1 MPALRRNPRPR
12 RHPGP
17 KPFRQT
23 AGRVMLGRGLA
34 VAAAAAMLDQASK
47 AMVLGFFGEPGC
59 AVHRLAVSSFLD
71 LVLTCNPG
79 VSFGLFNRTGVNS
92 LVFSMAAALI
102 TLGLVF
108 WLGRVRATFLAVAI
122 GLIIG
127 GAIGNVVDRL
137 RFGAVIDFLYFHAG
151 AWYWPAF
158 NLADSAICLGVAAM
172 LLDGMLSRRAAPQAK
187 GREDLSP

>member
-1 MPALRRNPRPR
+1 
-12 RHPGP
+12 
-17 KPFRQT
+17 
-23 AGRVMLGRGLA
+23 MLGRGLA
-34 VAAAAAMLDQASK
+34 VAAAAVALDQASK

-59 AVHRLAVSSFLD
+59 AVHRVAVSSFLD
-71 LVLTCNPG
+71 LVLTCNAG
-79 VSFGLFNRTGVNS
+79 VSFGLLNRTGVNS
-92 LVFSMAAALI
+92 LIFSLAAGMVIAV
-102 TLGLVF
+102 LVF
-108 WLGRVRATFLAVAI
+108 WLSRVRAAFLAIAI

-151 AWYWPAF
+151 SWYWPAF

-172 LLDGMLSRRAAPQAK
+172 LLDGMLSRRAMPEAK

>member
-1 MPALRRNPRPR
+1 
-12 RHPGP
+12 
-17 KPFRQT
+17 
-23 AGRVMLGRGLA
+23 MLGRGLA
-34 VAAAAAMLDQASK
+34 VAAAVAALDQVSK
-47 AMVLGFFGEPGC
+47 FAVLRHFHEAGC
-59 AVHRLAVSSFLD
+59 GRQQETITPFLD

-79 VSFGLFNRTGVNS
+79 VSFGLFNRTGVSS
-92 LVFSMAAALI
+92 LIFSLAALVI
-102 TLGLVF
+102 ILVLVF
-108 WLGRVRATFLAVAI
+108 WLSRVRATVLAVAI

-127 GAIGNVVDRL
+127 GAIGNVADRL

-172 LLDGMLSRRAAPQAK
+172 LLDGMLSRRPGSQGK

>member
-1 MPALRRNPRPR
+1 
-12 RHPGP
+12 
-17 KPFRQT
+17 
-23 AGRVMLGRGLA
+23 MLGRGLA

-59 AVHRLAVSSFLD
+59 AVHRLAVNSFLD

-127 GAIGNVVDRL
+127 GAVGNVVDRL

-187 GREDLSP
+187 GKEDLSP

>member
-1 MPALRRNPRPR
+1 M
-12 RHPGP
+12 
-17 KPFRQT
+17 
-23 AGRVMLGRGLA
+23 MLGRGLA
-34 VAAAAAMLDQASK
+34 VAAVVTVFDQASK
-47 AMVLGFFGEPGC
+47 FALLQHFEAAGC
-59 AVHRLAVSSFLD
+59 DRRREIMTPFLD

-92 LVFSMAAALI
+92 LIFSGVAFVIVVVLA
-102 TLGLVF
+102 V
-108 WLGRVRATFLAVAI
+108 WLARVRASFLAVAI

-127 GAIGNVVDRL
+127 GAIGNVIDRL

-158 NLADSAICLGVAAM
+158 NLADSAICLGVAA
-172 LLDGMLSRRAAPQAK
+172 LLFDGMLSRRGGAQAK

>member
-1 MPALRRNPRPR
+1 VDAEPKAGQGDWGYAL
-12 RHPGP
+12 
-17 KPFRQT
+17 
-23 AGRVMLGRGLA
+23 MLGRGLA
-34 VAAAAAMLDQASK
+34 VAAVVAVLDQISK
-47 AMVLGFFGEPGC
+47 FALLQHFHEAGC
-59 AVHRLAVSSFLD
+59 GRQRETITPFLD

-79 VSFGLFNRTGVNS
+79 VSFGLLNRTGASS
-92 LVFSMAAALI
+92 LIFSLAAVLI
-102 TLGLVF
+102 VLVLIF
-108 WLGRVRATFLAVAI
+108 WLVRVRAAVLAVAI

-127 GAIGNVVDRL
+127 SAIGNVADRL

-172 LLDGMLSRRAAPQAK
+172 LIDGMLSRRASQQAK

>member
-1 MPALRRNPRPR
+1 M
-12 RHPGP
+12 
-17 KPFRQT
+17 
-23 AGRVMLGRGLA
+23 MLGRGLG
-34 VAAAAAMLDQASK
+34 VAAAAAILDQISK
-47 AMVLGFFGEPGC
+47 ALVLAFFGEPGC
-59 AVHRLAVSSFLD
+59 ALHRAVVGPFLD

-79 VSFGLFNRTGVNS
+79 VSFGLFNRAGVNS
-92 LVFSMAAALI
+92 LIFSLAALAI
-102 TLGLVF
+102 ILVLVV
-108 WLGRVRATFLAVAI
+108 WLGRVRATFLAAAI

-137 RFGAVIDFLYFHAG
+137 RFGAVIDFLDFHLAS
-151 AWYWPAF
+151 WHWPAF

>member
-1 MPALRRNPRPR
+1 M
-12 RHPGP
+12 
-17 KPFRQT
+17 
-23 AGRVMLGRGLA
+23 MLGRGLA
-34 VAAAAAMLDQASK
+34 VAAAAALLDQITK
-47 AMVLGFFGEPGC
+47 TLVLAFFGEPGC
-59 AVHRLAVSSFLD
+59 ALHRIAVAPFLD

-79 VSFGLFNRTGVNS
+79 VSFGLFNQTGVNS
-92 LVFSMAAALI
+92 LIFSLAALVI
-102 TLGLVF
+102 ILVLVF
-108 WLGRVRATFLAVAI
+108 WLGRVRANFLAVAI

-137 RFGAVIDFLYFHAG
+137 RFGAVVDFLDFHLAS
-151 AWYWPAF
+151 WHWPAF